1 MTLDYDTVSR
11 AAQLVERL
19 TSTGENDVDRKL
31 FDEIENICKKSSIYI
46 DRVHA
51 LLFHQ
56 LKEKHSQIRLSAL
69 RICNC
74 LFKKFEHFRKLI
86 VVDISILL
94 KLTVNTD
101 AGRTLPPPKK
111 FATDLEL
118 YSIRCIKEW
127 NDEFGKDFKDE
138 FNFVF
143 KYLNKYK
150 KIDFESMTVRSIT
163 SARLVEDREQRQ
175 QRLNDEKL
183 KKIESEINDL
193 EPEITIAAR
202 TLESCLELL
211 IPTPEEFFIPEA
223 EEDIVPPSSS
233 SELSSTDSGRKI
245 VTEIES
251 NDENERYRETG
262 IIDPAAHTVAV
273 TLKPDFRK
281 RVKKSEDNLA
291 IIESTKEQ
299 VKLISD
305 KYLPKIKKWLQDIA
319 KISNGELL
327 KRTIELK
334 RRLTDL
340 TSLENKISYYEDD
353 DDCSSESD
361 MEEVLPQSSADD
373 LLAQCLAKP
382 DNNTRNDDSDRA
394 DSAIVLEK
402 NDNRNS
408 VVAVPKLPFDIDL
421 YHWEDEQLSAPRI
434 LPTNQDGH
442 SFWTSNSVMDTDC
455 DGIVLPGGSENLRT
469 RVIEFTG
476 KFERVERQCR
486 APLPSGRLCPRE
498 DRFKCPFH
506 GRIVP
511 RDELGRVVDP
521 ENKIVLEKEKKQ
533 NVPDWQDPQLL
544 KDIQH
549 QTGVDLTMPKKGS
562 RKNRKKNSNLANLK
576 KELDT
581 PRARLEKKV
590 FKKSSVKKV
599 AKLLD
604 CMDQRK
610 FRDKFGDQFNYV
622 HDTA

>member
-1 MTLDYDTVSR
+1 MTLDYNIASR
-11 AAQLVERL
+11 AAQLIERL

-31 FDEIENICKKSSIYI
+31 YDEIENICKKSSIYI

-86 VVDISILL
+86 IANISVFL

-101 AGRTLPPPKK
+101 TGRTLPPPKK
-111 FATDLEL
+111 FATDLEI

-127 NDEFGKDFKDE
+127 SDEFGKDFKDE

-150 KIDFESMTVRSIT
+150 KIDFESMTVLSVAK
-163 SARLVEDREQRQ
+163 ARLLEDKEQRQ
-175 QRLNDEKL
+175 RRINEEKL
-183 KKIESEINDL
+183 KKIESEINEL
-193 EPEITIAAR
+193 EPEVTIAAR

-211 IPTPEEFFIPEA
+211 IPTPEEFFIPEV
-223 EEDIVPPSSS
+223 EKEIVPSSS
-233 SELSSTDSGRKI
+233 FSELSSLDTGRKTA
-245 VTEIES
+245 VVIES
-251 NDENERYRETG
+251 NNENERCRETG
-262 IIDPAAHTVAV
+262 IIDPAAHTVTV

-281 RVKKSEDNLA
+281 RVKKSDDNLA
-291 IIESTKEQ
+291 IIESANEQ

-327 KRTIELK
+327 KRVIELK
-334 RRLTDL
+334 RHLTDL
-340 TSLENKISYYEDD
+340 ISRENKITYYGDS

-361 MEEVLPQSSADD
+361 MEEVLPKSYADD
-373 LLAQCLAKP
+373 LLAQCLAKT
-382 DNNTRNDDSDRA
+382 DNNTHNDGSNCAESVKVSKRD
-394 DSAIVLEK
+394 E
-402 NDNRNS
+402 NRSS
-408 VVAVPKLPFDIDL
+408 VSTVPKLPFDIDL

-455 DGIVLPGGSENLRT
+455 DGIIQPGGSEILRT

-476 KFERVERQCR
+476 KFERVDRQCR
-486 APLPSGRLCPRE
+486 TPLPSGKLCPRE

-511 RDELGRVVDP
+511 RDELGRVVNP
-521 ENKIVLEKEKKQ
+521 ENKISLEKEKKQ
-533 NVPDWQDPQLL
+533 NVPDWQNPQLL
-544 KDIQH
+544 RDIQY
-549 QTGVDLTMPKKGS
+549 QTGVDLKMPEKGS
-562 RKNRKKNSNLANLK
+562 RRKRKQNSNLTSLK
-576 KELDT
+576 KEQDT

-599 AKLLD
+599 ANILD
-604 CMDQRK
+604 GIDQRK